1 MMQDG
6 PIHNFWICRIV
17 GQTPAFGK
25 TTALC
30 LQFTTCAI
38 TLCFR
43 FELQFEL
50 RSEAIDKTLT
60 KILQDTPVSFLFKK
74 EINLFV

>member
-6 PIHNFWICRIV
+6 PIHNFWICHAV
-17 GQTPAFGK
+17 GQTPAFRK
-25 TTALC
+25 TKAWC
-30 LQFTTCAI
+30 LHFTKCAI

-43 FELQFEL
+43 FELRFEL
-50 RSEAIDKTLT
+50 RSEAIDETLT
-60 KILQDTPVSFLFKK
+60 KILQGTPVSFLFKK